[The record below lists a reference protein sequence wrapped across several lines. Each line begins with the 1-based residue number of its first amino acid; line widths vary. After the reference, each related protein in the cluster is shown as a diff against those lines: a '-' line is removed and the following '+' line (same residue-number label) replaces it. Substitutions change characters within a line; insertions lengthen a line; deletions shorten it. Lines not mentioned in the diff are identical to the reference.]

1 MQTNMTEM
9 DENIT
14 ANDDDEVTVPAASVA
29 AAADDEDD
37 AEGILVDADND
48 ASCSDDDDDGVE
60 VIGEDQGYY
69 DEDAEM
75 TSAQHIRGDAFY
87 ITTTTTAFSCFR
99 SFLYRS
105 LPCCSCSAC
114 WRDCF

>member
-14 ANDDDEVTVPAASVA
+14 ANDDDDEVTVPAASVA
-29 AAADDEDD
+29 AAADD
-37 AEGILVDADND
+37 AEGISVDADND

-99 SFLYRS
+99 
-105 LPCCSCSAC
+105 
-114 WRDCF
+114 